1 MLDGVR
7 VLDLTDRRGNLAS
20 MILAGLGAQ
29 VVAVEPPGGV
39 STRTLSPFAG
49 GVPDPDR
56 SLMHWATNRGKRS
69 IVLDPSDATDRDHFA
84 ALIAGADILFTDD
97 PGRLAQLGIDP
108 ARHNPRLIHV
118 AMSGFGAGGPKSD
131 WDAPDLVA
139 LAAGGQLRLSGDA
152 DRAPVRCSVP
162 QAWAHTSGDAADASL
177 IALHERHSSGLGQV
191 VDISAQQSVMQAT
204 QSLVLNHAFGVE
216 PGARVGGGMRL
227 GPIDVRLVW
236 PCLDGTVTITF
247 LFGAAV
253 GPFSHRLF
261 QWIWEE
267 GQCDEATRDSNWVE
281 LGNQIHT
288 GEVPVSEFER
298 LKEVLAAF
306 CLTKTK
312 SELFEAALERKLL
325 IAPASSIADV
335 FDTAHFHERDY
346 WDAVDQPQLGRA
358 IRQPGPI
365 VKPSFGRLP
374 TLGRAPLL
382 GEHTEEVLAELA
394 RLSPSEEPTVAAAA
408 TRGNDG
414 QGPLAGLK
422 VLDFMWSLA
431 GPAITRVLAD
441 YGATVVRIESSA
453 RIEMGR
459 TLNPFWQDKTDPEG
473 SGVFLNA
480 NAGKLGVCLD
490 LNTEEGREVAR
501 DLAKWADVVTESYS
515 PSAMKRWGLDYENLR
530 KINPGLVMMSS
541 SLAGNVGPLS
551 NFAGF
556 GNLASALAGFFNTT
570 GWPDRTCVG
579 PYGGYTDYLSPRF
592 AIAALLAGLERRRST
607 GEGFYLDFSQAE
619 GAMWALGPA
628 FAEFEANGDLWER
641 TGNTDRNLSPHLV
654 APTAGDDR
662 WIAVVCESDEQW
674 RTLCDLAG
682 FGDDLADLT
691 VDERLA
697 RNEELEG
704 LVSAWTAT
712 QSAAALSATLQ
723 TAGVPAHELVDAVD
737 LWNDEHLAQRSHW
750 VWVEHDKHG
759 QIPLEGSRFRLSRTP
774 APPIQAP
781 PTLGQHAFQVLTD
794 ILGYDTDRIAELA
807 ANEVLE

>member
-20 MILAGLGAQ
+20 MILAGLGAE
-29 VVAVEPPGGV
+29 VIAVEPPTGIAA
-39 STRTLSPFAG
+39 RMLSPFAG

-56 SLMHWATNRGKRS
+56 SLVHWATNRGKRS
-69 IVLDPSDATDRDHFA
+69 IVLDPSSATDRGTFA
-84 ALIAGADILFTDD
+84 DLVANADILFSD
-97 PGRLAQLGIDP
+97 DP
-108 ARHNPRLIHV
+108 ARLSELGIEPVGHNPRLIHV
-118 AMSGFGAGGPKSD
+118 AMSGFGIGGPKSD
-131 WDAPDLVA
+131 WAAPDLVA

-152 DRAPVRCSVP
+152 DRAPLRCSVP
-162 QAWAHTSGDAADASL
+162 QAWVHTSGDAADAAL

-298 LKEVLAAF
+298 LKDVLAAF

-312 SELFEAALERKLL
+312 SELFDAALERKLL

-346 WDAVDQPQLGRA
+346 WDSVDQPQLGRA

-382 GEHTEEVLAELA
+382 GEHTEEILAELDRNA
-394 RLSPSEEPTVAAAA
+394 RDDTPTAHAPSAGGEG
-408 TRGNDG
+408 R
-414 QGPLAGLK
+414 GPLAGLK

-515 PSAMKRWGLDYENLR
+515 PTAMRRWGLDYENLR
-530 KINPGLVMMSS
+530 KINPSLIMMSS

-592 AIAALLAGLERRRST
+592 AIAALLAGLERRRAT
-607 GEGFYLDFSQAE
+607 GEGVDLDFSQAE

-628 FAEFEANGDLWER
+628 FAEFEANGDLWGR

-662 WIAVVCESDEQW
+662 WIAVVCESDDQW

-682 FGDDLADLT
+682 FGEDLADLN

-697 RNEELEG
+697 RNQEIEDLI
-704 LVSAWTAT
+704 SAWTAT
-712 QSAAALSATLQ
+712 QSAGPLSTTLQ
-723 TAGVPAHELVDAVD
+723 AAGIPAHELVDAVD
-737 LWNDEHLAQRSHW
+737 LWNDEHLAQRNHW

-759 QIPLEGSRFRLSRTP
+759 QIPLEGSRFRMSRTP

-781 PTLGQHAFQVLTD
+781 PTLGQHAFQVLTE
-794 ILGYDTDRIAELA
+794 IVGYDTDRIAELA
-807 ANEVLE
+807 ANEILE